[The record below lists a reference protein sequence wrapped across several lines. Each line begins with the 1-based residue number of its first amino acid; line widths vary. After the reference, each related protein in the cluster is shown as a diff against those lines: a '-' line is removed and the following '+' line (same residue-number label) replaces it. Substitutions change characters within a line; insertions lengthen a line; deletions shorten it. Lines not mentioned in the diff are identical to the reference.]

1 MPDPHA
7 AAEQQARAAAIAQHA
22 AKSAAASDGAGG
34 GAGDGGA
41 GGAKGGDA
49 DARQAAAVKASQ
61 ERLLRKMHGEHAC
74 DFTDDDE
81 EFEAFLEEMRHGVP
95 VITFSRRAG
104 PRKGCM
110 ARRARR

>member
-74 DFTDDDE
+74 VSSWPTALAD
-81 EFEAFLEEMRHGVP
+81 RG
-95 VITFSRRAG
+95 SRAELSRG
-104 PRKGCM
+104 HWD
-110 ARRARR
+110 